1 MPVSSRTV
9 SPRPAALYSWRQSKL
24 HSLARSRIGTFA
36 FFDGRL
42 KGNVIAVWATEKE
55 ILEKECDG
63 QKPEQ
68 DFIGLCQ
75 LLESDENEGEQRC
88 KIRLSFDKIFDGPDP
103 RSQMWETMFHELVHA
118 YALIS
123 SDHNVFIDYRA
134 LGDPYHDNRFDCLLS
149 TVERRSAIICGY
161 LPSLQAMATKSV

>member
-1 MPVSSRTV
+1 MHLAKAQKEALKR
-9 SPRPAALYSWRQSKL
+9 RDAAANYQKWNPSLISK
-24 HSLARSRIGTFA
+24 RSRVGTYA
-36 FFDGRL
+36 FLDGRL

-88 KIRLSFDKIFDGPDP
+88 KVRLNFDKIFDGPDP
-103 RSQMWETMFHELVHA
+103 RSQMWETMFHELVVSA
-118 YALIS
+118 YSRYNSVEMTHLLTSALA
-123 SDHNVFIDYRA
+123 R
-134 LGDPYHDNRFDCLLS
+134 L
-149 TVERRSAIICGY
+149 RSHQ
-161 LPSLQAMATKSV
+161 L